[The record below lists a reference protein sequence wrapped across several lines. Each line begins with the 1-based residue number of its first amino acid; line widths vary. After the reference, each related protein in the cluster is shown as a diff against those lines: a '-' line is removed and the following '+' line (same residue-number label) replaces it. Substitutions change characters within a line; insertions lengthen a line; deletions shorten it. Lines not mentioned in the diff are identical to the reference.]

1 MIGTAR
7 RAVRGA
13 AGGRALPRQRQ
24 IWIDLLGYM
33 RLKSGGQ
40 SQQPGKRDHG
50 RVIRAQPRLGIF
62 EFKSVVHACLAQLPS
77 QFLIATDPAAN
88 RHKIDAVFPRRCNR
102 LAHQD
107 VDNRLL
113 KRRSAKVGRESRPS
127 TFGSK

>member
-1 MIGTAR
+1 
-7 RAVRGA
+7 
-13 AGGRALPRQRQ
+13 
-24 IWIDLLGYM
+24 M

-40 SQQPGKRDHG
+40 SQQRGKRDHG

-62 EFKSVVHACLAQLPS
+62 EFKSAVHACLAQLPS
-77 QFLIATDPAAN
+77 QFLIATDPTAN

-113 KRRSAKVGRESRPS
+113 KRSAKIGEKVARS
-127 TFGSK
+127 TSAANNGQPFSAR